1 MRKLWSVVLGCLL
14 VIGFSSLALAQ
25 ENKTMTGKETMKA
38 GMMEKG
44 MMDKG
49 MMEKCM
55 KEKGEKCCDKEK
67 MEHKEMMGMHQMMMS
82 KSMVATPDGG
92 VIVMVGH
99 KLQKYDKD
107 LVLQKE
113 VDLKMDKEEMKE
125 KGAQQAPSASGHE
138 AHH

>member
-44 MMDKG
+44 VMG
-49 MMEKCM
+49 KCM
-55 KEKGEKCCDKEK
+55 EEKGEKCCDKEK
-67 MEHKEMMGMHQMMMS
+67 MECKEMMGMHKMMMS

-113 VDLKMDKEEMKE
+113 VDLKMDKEEMKKKE
-125 KGAQQAPSASGHE
+125 ARQAPSATSHE

>member
-1 MRKLWSVVLGCLL
+1 MRKLWSVVLVCLL
-14 VIGFSSLALAQ
+14 VIGFYSLALAE
-25 ENKTMTGKETMKA
+25 ENKTMTGKEMMKA

-44 MMDKG
+44 MK
-49 MMEKCM
+49 
-55 KEKGEKCCDKEK
+55 CDKEM
-67 MEHKEMMGMHQMMMS
+67 MEHCKMMGMQHMMMS

-113 VDLKMDKEEMKE
+113 VELKMDKEEMKE
-125 KGAQQAPSASGHE
+125 KMEKGPMHEKMMKKGTQQTPSASGHE